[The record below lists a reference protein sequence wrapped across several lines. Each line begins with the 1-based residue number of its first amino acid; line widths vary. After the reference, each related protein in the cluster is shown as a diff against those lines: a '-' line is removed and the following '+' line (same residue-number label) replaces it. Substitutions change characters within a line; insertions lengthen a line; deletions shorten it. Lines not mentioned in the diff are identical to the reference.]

1 MPTARPEAILLIGPT
16 GSGKTPLGRLLQ
28 RRGLRGR
35 RCWHFDF
42 GQQLRDIAAA
52 ETPPK
57 YLTPED
63 VQVIRTV
70 LADGALLADEHFPIA
85 ERILRAFLDRC
96 NPGPDELV
104 VLNGLP
110 RHVGQ
115 ARDIERIMAVREV
128 IYLCCTAEIVRRR
141 IASDIGGD
149 REGRCDDEMRSVRN
163 RLKTFALRIL
173 PLTDHYRRA
182 GVPVRTVHVGPET
195 TAEQM
200 WTDLHDEC

>member
-1 MPTARPEAILLIGPT
+1 MAPARAILLVGPT

-35 RCWHFDF
+35 RCRHFDF
-42 GQQLRDIAAA
+42 GQQLRDVAAA

-63 VQVIRTV
+63 VQVIRAV

-96 NPGPDELV
+96 NLGPDELV

-115 ARDIERIMAVREV
+115 ARDIERIVTVREV
-128 IYLCCTAEIVRRR
+128 IYLRCTAEVARQR
-141 IASDIGGD
+141 IASNIGGD
-149 REGRCDDEMRSVRN
+149 RDGRGDDEMRSVRN
-163 RLKTFALRIL
+163 RLETFARRIL
-173 PLTDHYRRA
+173 PLVDYYRQA
-182 GVPVRTVHVGPET
+182 GVPVRTIHVGPET

-200 WTDLHDEC
+200 WAALHDEC